1 MMAETSLYYVGA
13 QRLWPQNRMPEV
25 YREQS
30 VTKHQIS
37 ADEAFLR
44 FLDMMD
50 EQAKLE
56 RAERA
61 RVIEHQP
68 ASHVVEAVKRQRR

>member
-1 MMAETSLYYVGA
+1 MKVTEYALPDVGA
-13 QRLWPQNRMPEV
+13 QRLWLQNRMPEV

-30 VTKHQIS
+30 VMKHQLS

-61 RVIEHQP
+61 RIIDQKPSE
-68 ASHVVEAVKRQRR
+68 VVRGSCM

>member
-13 QRLWPQNRMPEV
+13 QCLWPQNRMPEV

-30 VTKHQIS
+30 VTKQQLS

-56 RAERA
+56 
-61 RVIEHQP
+61 
-68 ASHVVEAVKRQRR
+68 